1 MHECTVYINYMPCL
15 YTYTKIAYT
24 VLANP
29 TYIPC
34 SSGHVFALVLCGTGA
49 RLGGED
55 SDLDQ

>member
-1 MHECTVYINYMPCL
+1 MPCL